1 MKQDDW
7 FEKYLGLMSETT
19 ELTRKHGEVLKD
31 LVELSSEHNDLLRK
45 TIAMTQRATELENLI
60 EEYGLC
66 HPESPTAAWWPSP
79 KECKVPESFE
89 EWERQQQKGGE

>member
-7 FEKYLGLMSETT
+7 AEEYADLIKVHA
-19 ELTRKHGEVLKD
+19 ELVCEHGEVLKD
-31 LVELSSEHNDLLRK
+31 HLELSRDHNDLLRK

-79 KECKVPESFE
+79 KECKVPDSFE
-89 EWERQQQKGGE
+89 EWEQQQKGGEE